1 MPRGTRHI
9 LTGTLRRTRLG
20 YALEMD
26 GGGVWRLDL
35 GAAGRVT
42 RYLDERVTVNGIRSG
57 FDLLDVHQLK
67 RDHEDWPPPKS
78 STRWFNRW
86 RKR

>member
-1 MPRGTRHI
+1 MPRGTRHT

-35 GAAGRVT
+35 GIIWRIGRYVD
-42 RYLDERVTVNGIRSG
+42 RQVTVEGVRSG
-57 FDLLDVHQLK
+57 FDLLDVHRLK
-67 RDHEDWPPPKS
+67 HAAPATSPWCR
-78 STRWFNRW
+78 
-86 RKR
+86 

>member
-1 MPRGTRHI
+1 MPQGTRHI

-35 GAAGRVT
+35 GTIWRLGRYVD
-42 RYLDERVTVNGIRSG
+42 RSVTVEGVRSG
-57 FDLLDVHQLK
+57 FDLLDVHRISKVKLQLDDGM
-67 RDHEDWPPPKS
+67 R
-78 STRWFNRW
+78 
-86 RKR
+86 